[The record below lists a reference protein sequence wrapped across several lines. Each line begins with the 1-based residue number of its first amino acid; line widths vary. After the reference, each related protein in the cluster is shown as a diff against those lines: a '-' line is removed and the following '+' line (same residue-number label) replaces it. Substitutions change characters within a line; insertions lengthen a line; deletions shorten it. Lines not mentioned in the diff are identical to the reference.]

1 MPNIA
6 GGVNPISPRINTF
19 IKDEISLVYN
29 ETPKVEVFMI
39 NENVLINV
47 NFEDA
52 SFRIDKTFECKIPVR
67 DRKKNKPHKYLMQVY
82 LGIPARDMHYEDLKE
97 MFTIVFKAYF
107 AFKTIQKYKN
117 QQNSQKAQSANSQN
131 SQQKDSNN
139 AKTSKETNKTIII
152 KNKKPIAGS
161 SEV

>member
-6 GGVNPISPRINTF
+6 GGLNPISPRINTF
-19 IKDEISLVYN
+19 IKDEISMVYN
-29 ETPKVEVFMI
+29 ETPKVEVFMMGD
-39 NENVLINV
+39 NVLINV

-117 QQNSQKAQSANSQN
+117 QQNSQ
-131 SQQKDSNN
+131 QKDLNN

-152 KNKKPIAGS
+152 KNKEPITGS
-161 SEV
+161 SEI